1 MIEAVV
7 KADELGM
14 TACEILAVNE
24 DGTYKIQ
31 RTDLTVPSDG
41 IVISDFW
48 AECDPDMW
56 EFWQV

>member
-14 TACEILAVNE
+14 TGCEILAVNE

-41 IVISDFW
+41 IGISDFW

-56 EFWQV
+56 EFWQQ